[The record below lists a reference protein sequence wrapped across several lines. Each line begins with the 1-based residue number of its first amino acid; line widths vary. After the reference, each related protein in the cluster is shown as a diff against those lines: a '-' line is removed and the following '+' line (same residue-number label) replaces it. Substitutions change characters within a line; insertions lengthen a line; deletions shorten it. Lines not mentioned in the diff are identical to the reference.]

1 MKKYLGAKQLAL
13 IGMLGALSAI
23 LMLFRFPL
31 PLMPPFLSFD
41 IALIP
46 ELIGAF
52 ALGPIAGV
60 LIILVKITVQLVI
73 SGSNSMLTGE
83 LQSFLLSC
91 SLMLPASIIYQ
102 RNKTRK
108 DAVLGMGVGIITCT
122 IMAVI
127 TNLYLIIPFYVSLYG
142 LSMEQ
147 IIEMCRTVN
156 PYMNSITSMAILG
169 IVPFNLIKT
178 LVNCGIT
185 LLLYKHIS
193 PMIHTFAMKR

>member
-1 MKKYLGAKQLAL
+1 MKKYTSPKQLAL
-13 IGMLGALSAI
+13 MGMLGALSAI

-41 IALIP
+41 IALVP

-60 LIILVKITVQLVI
+60 IIILVKIMVQLVI
-73 SGSNSMLTGE
+73 SGSDSMLTGE

-91 SLMLPASIIYQ
+91 SLILPAAIIYQ

-108 DAVLGMGVGIITCT
+108 EAVIGMGVGVITCT

-127 TNLYLIIPFYVSLYG
+127 TNLYIIIPFYVSLYG
-142 LSMEQ
+142 MSMEQ
-147 IIEMCRTVN
+147 IIDMCRIVN
-156 PYMNSITSMAILG
+156 PYMNSITSMAIIG
-169 IVPFNLIKT
+169 IVPFNIIKT
-178 LVNCGIT
+178 LINCVIT
-185 LLLYKHIS
+185 FILYKHIS
-193 PMIHTFAMKR
+193 PLIHKFAMKR